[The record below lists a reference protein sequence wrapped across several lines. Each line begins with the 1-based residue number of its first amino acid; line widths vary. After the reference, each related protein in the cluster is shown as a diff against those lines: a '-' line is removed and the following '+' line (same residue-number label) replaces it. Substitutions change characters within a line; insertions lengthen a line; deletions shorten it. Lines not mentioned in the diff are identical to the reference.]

1 MMVIIKNWLSLI
13 QFIIIHIYITIGVI
27 MRPSE
32 LFNSKLIPLL
42 KDKGISNMENRKE
55 WPLSILKEVLMILMN
70 ETPKNLLSKYVLY
83 SYQ

>member
-1 MMVIIKNWLSLI
+1 MMVIVKNWLSLI
-13 QFIIIHIYITIGVI
+13 QFNIIHIYITIGVI

>member
-1 MMVIIKNWLSLI
+1 
-13 QFIIIHIYITIGVI
+13 

-42 KDKGISNMENRKE
+42 KNQGITNIENRKE

-70 ETPKNLLSKYVLY
+70 ETPKNLLSKYVLLIQ
-83 SYQ
+83 SQ